1 MVYSYFSLPKN
12 LPRFAWIKESFIMIL
27 SACNV
32 TIHEHMLLFLFLIL
46 LIVSYFYISE
56 LNFFLLKYYVS
67 FLIGVIEYLL

>member
-1 MVYSYFSLPKN
+1 
-12 LPRFAWIKESFIMIL
+12 MIL

-67 FLIGVIEYLL
+67 FLIGMIEYLL